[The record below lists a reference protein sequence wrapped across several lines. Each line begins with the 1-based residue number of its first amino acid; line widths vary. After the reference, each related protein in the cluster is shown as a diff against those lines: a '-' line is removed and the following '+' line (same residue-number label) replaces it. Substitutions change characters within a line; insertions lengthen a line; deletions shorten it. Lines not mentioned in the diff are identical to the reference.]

1 MGDTYMKKYRNEWKY
16 ECTNTDLEI
25 LKSKLDNLLPKDKHS
40 NSDGMYVVHN
50 LYFDDYKNVCA
61 LMTEAGDAARYKWRI
76 RYYGDKPKDIKLEL
90 KEKIFGRCHKE
101 TCMLTSSECKK
112 LIQGNVEDVF
122 WKTDSKLVKRFCI
135 DMMSRLFEPKVIIE
149 YERVAYVDT
158 TLNVRITFDK
168 NISSSYD
175 IDHFLD
181 NDYIK
186 YPLQDKGMFVVE
198 VKFDDILP
206 GYIKELVTKEC
217 EKQIAFSKYY
227 NGRKVLEMLK

>member
-1 MGDTYMKKYRNEWKY
+1 MLVIG
-16 ECTNTDLEI
+16 C
-25 LKSKLDNLLPKDKHS
+25 
-40 NSDGMYVVHN
+40 YV
-50 LYFDDYKNVCA
+50 
-61 LMTEAGDAARYKWRI
+61 
-76 RYYGDKPKDIKLEL
+76 
-90 KEKIFGRCHKE
+90 
-101 TCMLTSSECKK
+101 
-112 LIQGNVEDVF
+112 
-122 WKTDSKLVKRFCI
+122 
-135 DMMSRLFEPKVIIE
+135 
-149 YERVAYVDT
+149 
-158 TLNVRITFDK
+158 TFDK